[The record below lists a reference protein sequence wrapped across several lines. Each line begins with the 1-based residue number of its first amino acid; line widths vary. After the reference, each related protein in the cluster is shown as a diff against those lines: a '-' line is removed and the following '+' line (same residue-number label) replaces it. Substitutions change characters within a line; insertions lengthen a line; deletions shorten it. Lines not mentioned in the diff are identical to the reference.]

1 MRFTI
6 YTGFYEYLD
15 TFDQLVESVNSQT
28 YKNWEWIVS
37 DDFSSN
43 PEVSKKLEELASN
56 NPKVKI
62 AKPSYKKEFYWNP
75 PIDMSTGDIF
85 MVLDSDDIMFPKLLE
100 VYKHN
105 FEKFPEVQLIS
116 TNSIIYNDNI
126 NGGLRAT
133 RHINYKNN
141 CNIYQSFLDSSYE
154 YNCGDCR
161 AWRNN
166 IKKFSEKDE
175 WIHCAEDVLKMTT
188 NEEIGK
194 VLFLPRTLH
203 GYSYRENSISHTP
216 EKTGKI
222 KNETL
227 EIFEKSNNR
236 VDRKYLNSISDY
248 YDRCFDQTTAFYL
261 SPFNKEKDCCLVNYF
276 SPSINPR
283 EIEVIKNLYFDHNIT
298 FNSDKSSDYLIVK
311 IISKEDIDILE
322 SMWSSIYPKKHI
334 TIQVEKNLVDDI
346 NQFMNKVNF
355 GGYYYFQ
362 YFHFNIIKQL

>member
-43 PEVSKKLEELASN
+43 LEVSKKLEELASN

-126 NGGLRAT
+126 NGSLRAT

-141 CNIYQSFLDSSYE
+141 CNIYQSTLDNSYE
-154 YNCGDCR
+154 YNYGDCR

-175 WIHCAEDVLKMTT
+175 WIHCAEDVLKITT
-188 NEEIGK
+188 CEEKGK

-203 GYSYRENSISHTP
+203 GYSYRENSISHTS
-216 EKTGKI
+216 EKGDKI
-222 KNETL
+222 NEETNRM
-227 EIFEKSNNR
+227 FELSNSR
-236 VDRKYLNSISDY
+236 VDRKCLNSIEDY
-248 YDRCFDQTTAFYL
+248 YDRCFEQTSAFYL

-276 SPSINPR
+276 SPSISPR
-283 EIEVIKNLYFDHNIT
+283 EIEVIKNLYFDHNIV

-322 SMWSSIYPKKHI
+322 SKWFSIFPKKHI
-334 TIQVEKNLVDDI
+334 TIQTEKNLVDDV

-362 YFHFNIIKQL
+362 YFHFNILKQL